1 MIPPSNIR
9 NFCIISHIDHG
20 KSTLAD
26 RFLELTNTVPRRKM
40 RVQFLDQMELEREKG
55 ITIKLQP
62 VTMNYL
68 IKNESE
74 SQALYFLNL
83 IDTPGHVDFS
93 YEVSRSLAAVEGALL
108 LVDATQGIEAQT
120 LTNLH
125 LALEQNLVIIPIINK
140 IDLPNALIEKTSKE
154 IEQLLNSQSSISLE
168 TLAIS
173 AKTGQNVEKVL
184 KAIIKKIPPPKGN
197 PKAPLRALIFD
208 SDFDEY
214 KGVVAYIRIVDG
226 KIEKGDRIRFI
237 ASQKEA
243 EALEVGIF
251 KPHLASTSYL
261 GVGQIGYVATGL
273 KEIEKCQVGD
283 TITKAQELDITPLP
297 GYKKAK
303 PMVFAGLFC
312 QKGDDYLKLREA
324 LGKLKLTDA
333 SLIYEPERSFALG
346 FGFRCGFLGLL
357 HLEIIKERLKREHGL
372 DLIVTTPSVA
382 YQVKLRQ

>member
-1 MIPPSNIR
+1 MISPRNIR

-26 RFLELTNTVPRRKM
+26 RFLELTNTVPKGKM
-40 RVQFLDQMELEREKG
+40 RAQFLDQMELEREKG

-62 VTMNYL
+62 VTMNYAT
-68 IKNESE
+68 KDESGL
-74 SQALYFLNL
+74 QTLYFLNL

-154 IEQLLNSQSSISLE
+154 IKQLLNSRASLPLE
-168 TLAIS
+168 SLVIS

-184 KAIIKKIPPPKGN
+184 EAIIKKIPSPKGD
-197 PKAPLRALIFD
+197 PGAPLRALIFD

-214 KGVVAYIRIVDG
+214 KGVIAYIRIIDG
-226 KIEKGDRIRFI
+226 KIKKGDKIRFMV
-237 ASQKEA
+237 SEKEA

-251 KPHLASTSYL
+251 KPHLVSTDCL
-261 GVGQIGYVATGL
+261 GSGQIGYVATGL

-283 TITKAQELDITPLP
+283 TVTRVQEFNIKPLP
-297 GYKKAK
+297 GYKKTK

-312 QKGDDYLKLREA
+312 QKGDDYSKLREA

-333 SLIYEPERSFALG
+333 SLIYEPERSSALG

-357 HLEIIKERLKREHGL
+357 HLEIVKERLKREYNL

-382 YQVKLRQ
+382 YQVKLR